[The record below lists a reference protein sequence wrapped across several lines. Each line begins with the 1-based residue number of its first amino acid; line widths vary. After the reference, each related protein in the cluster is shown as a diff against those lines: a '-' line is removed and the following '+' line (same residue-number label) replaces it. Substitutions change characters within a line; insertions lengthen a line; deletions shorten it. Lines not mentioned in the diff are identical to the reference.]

1 MLVRNL
7 ILNKTSVPLLNK
19 VLNVTSL
26 RHRAISNNISNIN
39 TVNYK
44 RKDIDFASYLKA
56 AVAPPPVIGNRTD
69 RRHMPVGNTDPLAK
83 PQIFEHDPGP
93 NTTGVNSVDI
103 DQEMADLAEN
113 HLMYNIGSQ
122 IISQKF
128 RALKKSISGR
138 ITG

>member
-1 MLVRNL
+1 ML
-7 ILNKTSVPLLNK
+7 SK

-26 RHRAISNNISNIN
+26 RHRAVSNNISNVN
-39 TVNYK
+39 TVKYK
-44 RKDIDFASYLKA
+44 RKDVDFASYLKA
-56 AVAPPPVIGNRTD
+56 AVAPPPVIGNKTNE
-69 RRHMPVGNTDPLAK
+69 RHMPVGNPDPLAK

-93 NTTGVNSVDI
+93 NTTGINNVDI